1 MRISIVIPA
10 YNEQEFLPGT
20 LGQIAQASSATTFP
34 SEIIVVDNDSHD
46 RTKEIAESFGAMV
59 FREEEHCISKVRN
72 TGARNSTGDVLIF
85 IDADTL
91 VPDNLFQKI
100 ADLLQD
106 EKCLGGAVAVDYPK
120 FQRKWMKFYLSG
132 WKFWG
137 NIFNMK
143 QGAAQFCRKEV
154 FTELRGYDESIFM
167 GEDVEFYWRLSK
179 FAGTSGGYLSFL
191 ENPKV
196 VTSTRRFD
204 KMSVW
209 KTLLLTHP
217 VFIYLTRH
225 KKSFWKDWYEN
236 AVR

>member
-1 MRISIVIPA
+1 MKTSVIIPA
-10 YNEQEFLPGT
+10 YNEEESLPQT
-20 LGQIAQASSATTFP
+20 LKQIVKGLSAMTAP
-34 SEIIVVDNDSHD
+34 SELIVVDNDSQD
-46 RTKEIAESFGAMV
+46 RTKEIAEDFGAIV
-59 FREEEHCISKVRN
+59 LREQEHCISRVRN
-72 TGARNSTGDVLIF
+72 TGARNSTGEVLIF

-91 VPDNLFQKI
+91 VPENLFQKI
-100 ADLLQD
+100 AEVMKD
-106 EKCLGGAVAVDYPK
+106 EKCLGGAVAVGYPE
-120 FQRKWMKFYLSG
+120 FQRKWMKYYLSG

-154 FTELRGYDESIFM
+154 FTEQEGYDESVFM

-179 FAGTSGGYLSFL
+179 FAGKSDGYLSFI
-191 ENPKV
+191 ESPKV
-196 VTSTRRFD
+196 ITSTRRFD

-217 VFIYLTRH
+217 VFIYLNWR
-225 KKSFWKDWYEN
+225 KKSLWKDWYEN